1 LSKTTWKGGALLA
14 PLPPVLVSCGT
25 MENPN
30 VLTVAWT
37 GIVNTKPPRT
47 YISVRPSRFSYP
59 IIRES
64 GEFVLNLST
73 EDLVFATDFC
83 GVRSGKDINKFE
95 ACHLTPE
102 AADHVNAP
110 MIAESPVNL
119 ECRVLSVE
127 KADDTHDLFL
137 AEVVGVHV
145 DDRYLDAAGKLH
157 LEQCGLL
164 AYAHGDYFGLGKKL
178 GSFGYSV
185 RKPAKKRRTHSKKI
199 RSKK

>member
-1 LSKTTWKGGALLA
+1 MSKISWKGGALLA

-25 MENPN
+25 LEHPN

-47 YISVRPSRFSYP
+47 YISVRPTRFSYP
-59 IIRES
+59 IIKES
-64 GEFVLNLST
+64 GEFVLNLTT
-73 EDLVFATDFC
+73 EELVRAADFC
-83 GVRSGKDINKFE
+83 GVRSGREVNKFE

-102 AADHVNAP
+102 PAEHLSAP

-119 ECRVLSVE
+119 ECRVLSVT
-127 KADDTHDLFL
+127 KAGDTHDLFL

-145 DDRYLDAAGKLH
+145 DERFLDSAGKLH
-157 LEQCGLL
+157 LDRAGLL
-164 AYAHGDYFGLGKKL
+164 AYAHGEYFALGKKL

-185 RKPAKKRRTHSKKI
+185 RKPAKKRRSRKKEG
-199 RSKK
+199 